1 MIVGE
6 RGQVTIPKDIRER
19 FGIGPKSEVEFHEIE
34 GELVLRKKGPAPD
47 FEKWVGFCAG
57 ALRDLNVK
65 SGDELIELM
74 RGR

>member
-1 MIVGE
+1 MTMGE
-6 RGQVTIPKDIRER
+6 RGQVTIPKELRDR
-19 FGIGPKSEVEFHEIE
+19 FGLSPKSEIEFYEIE
-34 GELVLRKKGPAPD
+34 GELVLRKKGRGPD
-47 FEKWVGFCAG
+47 FEKWKGFCAD